1 MADELSKTVFKDP
14 DCFINSNIW
23 EIESKLREE
32 GPSWVWRDGK
42 GGFEAYTPHC
52 RQPRSRRRMSGSAR
66 ARTTRQSLSEGK
78 ERAIGRYWARHVV

>member
-23 EIESKLREE
+23 EIESERREE

-42 GGFEAYTPHC
+42 GGFEVYTLNRDHADVCQEAQGPGRHA
-52 RQPRSRRRMSGSAR
+52 SR
-66 ARTTRQSLSEGK
+66 
-78 ERAIGRYWARHVV
+78 